1 MSGRGAGALVFALL
15 VCVARLASASDR
27 VQLHPLSQAP
37 RLAPAR
43 PPGPASDPRARTVAD
58 GLRANIEHARART
71 AAQRR
76 ERAAQRPVALDAAQ
90 RAALA
95 RVREAARG
103 EVEVRMDAATGTPR
117 MLRGAGLGRAVR
129 ARAGRDAATDTA
141 RAFLREHKALLRLDD
156 PDHELVLERRV
167 RDALGRTQLRFGQRH
182 AGLRVW
188 PAERIVH
195 LDANGE
201 VAALGGRGIASPEGV
216 TATPQIA
223 ARAAVDA
230 ARARVG
236 AAADVAIAGPELL
249 YWSGDGA
256 GTATA
261 RLAWKVFVPASLR
274 GQWWVIVDAQSG
286 AVASAWNTAHDVD
299 VAGSGTD
306 AFGAS
311 QSIRVWQEAPGQ
323 HFLVDTS
330 KPMFDA
336 GSNPPDPDTTRGAIL
351 VLDARNQPPTNDPQA
366 FPTLVHLTS
375 ATGASPWAPQGSG
388 GANVGDGVSALA
400 NLSRV
405 YDYFLAVH
413 GRNSLDGLGASLLA
427 VVRLGQGFQNA
438 FFLSENNIMAFG
450 DAEKYAGALD
460 VVGHELAHGVTH
472 HSANLIYQNESG
484 ALNEAFSDIFGE
496 MVEAHAAGA
505 ATPDWLVGSPPAFAV
520 PLRNMEDPSSLR
532 IGGSIDRPYPEKY
545 SQRIVTNLDS
555 GGVHLNS
562 SIVNHAFYQLV
573 AGLPNAI
580 GRTKAEAIFYR
591 ALTAY
596 LTASSNFVDARL
608 AAIAAA
614 DDFRGAG
621 QLGVTANDVQAVRDA
636 FTFVEIADG
645 PGSEPPDPFPGTEGE
660 DATLFLRLADTVGG
674 GQSYFLYRQ
683 EIPGDGAFGAP
694 LSAFDVKA
702 SRPAVLGDGSLAV
715 FVDSIDGL
723 CFIPT
728 DGSAEEDCDPGLA
741 GVVSSVAVSP
751 DGNLFG
757 FVLVD
762 PLTGDPDKFINVFD
776 LRRAPPDDLIEIEV
790 EAPAI
795 DAATIANV
803 RFADAMDISA
813 DDRFVVY
820 DALTEVAFTG
830 TGGDAAVNV
839 WALYAAD
846 LATGNLFTIVPPVEG
861 LDIGYPALAQRSDNH
876 IVFDVVDQATGDG
889 TVFAGDL
896 DTGAL
901 TEIRVND
908 GTPDLPGFGVPGYN
922 GDDSLVVFS
931 VPDDLVQTGTFLA
944 AQPVAADRMTPAG
957 APFLWIDDA
966 DLGVVYRRGAFVP
979 EPGALV
985 RVLAAIATLAAL
997 RRRRASAV
1005 FASPAPSTVV

>member
-1 MSGRGAGALVFALL
+1 MRERSVRALVALALL
-15 VCVARLASASDR
+15 VCGARTAPANDR
-27 VQLHPLSQAP
+27 IQLHPLAQAP

-43 PPGPASDPRARTVAD
+43 PPGPASDPRARGVAD
-58 GLRANIEHARART
+58 ALRANVEHAQARRAARS
-71 AAQRR
+71 RR
-76 ERAAQRPVALDAAQ
+76 LAAQRPVALDAAQ
-90 RAALA
+90 QAALE
-95 RVREAARG
+95 RVRATARG
-103 EVEVRMDAATGTPR
+103 EVEVQIDAASGTPR
-117 MLRGAGLGRAVR
+117 MLRGAGIGRAVR
-129 ARAGRDAATDTA
+129 ARAGRDAATETA
-141 RAFLREHKALLRLDD
+141 RAFLREQKALLRLDD
-156 PDHELVLERRV
+156 PDRELVLERRV

-201 VAALGGRGIASPEGV
+201 VAALGGRGVASPDAV
-216 TATPQIA
+216 DASPQVA
-223 ARAAVDA
+223 ARAAVEI
-230 ARARVG
+230 ARAHVG

-249 YWSGDGA
+249 YWSGDGSGRA
-256 GTATA
+256 SP
-261 RLAWKVFVPASLR
+261 RLAWKAFVPATLR
-274 GQWWVIVDAQSG
+274 GQWWVIVDAKNG
-286 AVASAWNTAHDVD
+286 AVASAWNSAHDAD
-299 VAGSGTD
+299 VAGSGLD
-306 AFGAS
+306 AFGAT

-336 GSNPPDPDTTRGAIL
+336 GSNPPDPDTTRGGIV
-351 VLDARNQPPTNDPQA
+351 VLDARNQPPSADPQV

-375 ATGASPWAPQGSG
+375 ATGGSPWAPPGSG
-388 GANVGDGVSALA
+388 EPNVGDGVSALA

-413 GRNSLDGLGASLLA
+413 GRNSLDGVGASLLA

-450 DAEKYAGALD
+450 DAQEYAGALD

-472 HSANLIYQNESG
+472 HSANLIYQDESG

-496 MVEAHAAGA
+496 MVEAHVAGA
-505 ATPDWLVGSPPAFAV
+505 ATPDWLVGSPPAFST
-520 PLRNMEDPSSLR
+520 PLRNMQDPSSLF
-532 IGGSIDRPYPEKY
+532 IGGSINRPFPEKY
-545 SQRIVTNLDS
+545 GERIVTNLDS

-573 AGLPNAI
+573 EGLPNAI
-580 GRTKAEAIFYR
+580 GRIKAQAIFYR

-596 LTASSNFVDARL
+596 LTASAKFVDARL

-614 DDFRGAG
+614 DDFRLAG

-636 FTFVEIADG
+636 FTFVEVFDG

-660 DATLFLRLADTVGG
+660 DATLFLRVAETQGG
-674 GQSYFLYRQ
+674 GTAHFLYRQ
-683 EIPGDGAFGAP
+683 EIPADGAAGVP
-694 LSAFDVKA
+694 LSAFDVKPA
-702 SRPAVLGDGSLAV
+702 RPAVFGDGSLAV

-723 CFIPT
+723 CFIAT
-728 DGSAEEDCDPGLA
+728 DGSAEEECDPGLA

-776 LRRAPPDDLIEIEV
+776 LRRPPPDDLIEIEV

-795 DAATIANV
+795 DAATLGNV

-813 DDRFVVY
+813 DNGFVVY
-820 DALTEVAFTG
+820 DALTEVTFTG
-830 TGGDAAVNV
+830 TDGASGVDV

-846 LATGNLFTIVPPVEG
+846 LATGNLFTLVPPVEG

-876 IVFDVVDQATGDG
+876 VVFDVVDQATGDG
-889 TVFAGDL
+889 LVFAGDL

-901 TEIRVND
+901 SVIRQNF
-908 GTPDLPGFGVPGYN
+908 GTPESPAFGVPGYN
-922 GDDSLVVFS
+922 GDDSLVIFS
-931 VPDDLVQTGTFLA
+931 IPD
-944 AQPVAADRMTPAG
+944 
-957 APFLWIDDA
+957 PFLFPEELTGYSLEAQAVAPDRLTPQGDSFAWIFDA
-966 DLGVVYRRGAFVP
+966 DLGVVYRRGTFVP
-979 EPGALV
+979 EPGAVALAF
-985 RVLAAIATLAAL
+985 AAIATLAIL
-997 RRRRASAV
+997 RGR
-1005 FASPAPSTVV
+1005 